1 MAERAA
7 ELDSSEFDVV
17 FSAAHMLR
25 LAKPLMYNNRALE
38 KACRKLNRLMYIS
51 RDVGVF
57 GVRRCAAL
65 PSVGLFCTAAI

>member
-25 LAKPLMYNNRALE
+25 LVV
-38 KACRKLNRLMYIS
+38 CF
-51 RDVGVF
+51 D
-57 GVRRCAAL
+57 
-65 PSVGLFCTAAI
+65 T